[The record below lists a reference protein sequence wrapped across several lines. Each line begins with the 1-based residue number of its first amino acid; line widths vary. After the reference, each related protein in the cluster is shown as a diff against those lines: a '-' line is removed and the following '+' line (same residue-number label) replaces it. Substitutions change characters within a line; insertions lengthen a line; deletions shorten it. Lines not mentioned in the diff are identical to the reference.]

1 MSKII
6 KSNRVNLSE
15 ASYKLSSDVFIS
27 KEAYIPKVV
36 PDKEAESEDFSDEEN
51 AQNNASDSE
60 YTAEALIE
68 KAEAAAIEIMD
79 NAQKLADN
87 LIADARQS
95 ARELEEE
102 AIENTNQVYENSRKK
117 GSEEG
122 YHTGYNEGY
131 AEGKAMADELIAQA
145 QAELEEVLAIKKEFV
160 IKDKEFYIDK
170 EAEMIKMVLEI
181 AKKVI
186 GKEIQEFD
194 YIESLIKEAMKHLN
208 YATDIVIRVSE
219 YDFDA
224 ASFAKPKILAMAE
237 RIENLEIKI
246 DYALS
251 HGSLMIDTNTGSIDA
266 SVKTQLESIED
277 MFMNILAT
285 SEKEFKE
292 EEENAELKPSV
303 ISSEAENTPPVISSE
318 AEGEVERTKQ
328 EQYVEPQETENHDVS
343 EIL

>member
-27 KEAYIPKVV
+27 KEEYIPQASSQDEV
-36 PDKEAESEDFSDEEN
+36 AEDFSEPASSEEN
-51 AQNNASDSE
+51 PVSDIE

-68 KAEAAAIEIMD
+68 KAEAAALEIMD

-102 AIENTNQVYENSRKK
+102 AIENTNQVYENSRKTGK
-117 GSEEG
+117 EDGYKEG
-122 YHTGYNEGY
+122 YDEGY
-131 AEGKAMADELIAQA
+131 AKGKATADQLIAEA
-145 QAELEEVLAIKKEFV
+145 QAELDEVLAIKKQFI

-170 EAEMIKMVLEI
+170 EAEMIKMVLAI

-194 YIESLIKEAMKHLN
+194 YIESLIQSAMSHLN
-208 YATDIVIRVSE
+208 YATDIVLRVSE

-251 HGSLMIDTNTGSIDA
+251 QGSLMIDTNTGSIDA
-266 SVKTQLESIED
+266 SVKTQLESVED

-285 SEKEFKE
+285 SEKEFKQ
-292 EEENAELKPSV
+292 APL
-303 ISSEAENTPPVISSE
+303 SS
-318 AEGEVERTKQ
+318 
-328 EQYVEPQETENHDVS
+328 
-343 EIL
+343 